1 MGGGADTQSFAV
13 GIAPLLTRHHSFS
26 LNRSTHTVY
35 ICARYDA
42 GAEPYLCSMQQ
53 RGELTD

>member
-42 GAEPYLCSMQQ
+42 GAEPYAPCSS
-53 RGELTD
+53 GEN

>member
-35 ICARYDA
+35 TVRATTRVRS
-42 GAEPYLCSMQQ
+42 LCSMQE